1 MKPGKKE
8 KIRYGQAPRET
19 LPDAGT
25 AAKTE
30 DAGALPETAS
40 ADEPAN
46 PLEAAPEKP
55 DVKTRFSS
63 RARVKKPKVKQ
74 QGAQTDVLAP
84 APADST
90 EVADRD
96 TQAAPLGLGGDTSK
110 KKKKK
115 KTATTTGDKT
125 RMADQ
130 KKPAPAQSPDSTLPA
145 APSPAAPQQ

>member
-96 TQAAPLGLGGDTSK
+96 AGRAAGPRRRHLQEEEEKEDGDDHRRQNPHGRPEEAGPGTEP
-110 KKKKK
+110 
-115 KTATTTGDKT
+115 G
-125 RMADQ
+125 
-130 KKPAPAQSPDSTLPA
+130 
-145 APSPAAPQQ
+145 